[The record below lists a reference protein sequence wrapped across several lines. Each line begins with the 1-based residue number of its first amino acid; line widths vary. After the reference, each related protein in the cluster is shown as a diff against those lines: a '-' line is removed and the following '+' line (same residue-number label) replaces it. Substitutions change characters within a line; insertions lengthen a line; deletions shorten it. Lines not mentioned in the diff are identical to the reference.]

1 MGANR
6 HQDENLNMQ
15 QASRRK
21 PLKVLMVAEHA
32 SAIFGGEALI
42 PFQYF
47 KHLRAMDV
55 DVHLLV
61 HARTEKELCEA
72 FPNDKHRLHF
82 VADSLVNIW
91 CHKIG
96 QLMPDRL
103 AVFTVRAISHF
114 DTQMRQRRLA
124 RFLIRTHYFDVVHEP
139 IPVSPK
145 LPSMMFGLSAPVIV
159 GPMNGG
165 MDYPVHYN
173 LAGPLERSVVWIL
186 RWTAA
191 LWNKILPGKKY
202 AALLLVANER
212 TYKALPF
219 NIKKKRILKIVE
231 NGVDLSRFSARS
243 VWPASEE
250 VSIVYIGR
258 LVDWKRVDLL
268 IDACSKLVGKVNFQ
282 VDIVGDG
289 PLRHALEEQV
299 RQLSLTNRVQF
310 HGRLAQA
317 AAAELLRNSDI
328 MVLPSMRECGGAVVL
343 EAMASGVPVIAAK
356 WGGPEDYLTGDTG
369 VLIPPATPKIF
380 VRELAN
386 TVCSMA
392 KSPKLRAQMGQA
404 GARRARLLYDWRVKA
419 NTILQIYEDVVK
431 EHIGKQQSVNI

>member
-1 MGANR
+1 
-6 HQDENLNMQ
+6 MQ
-15 QASRRK
+15 QASRQIPIK
-21 PLKVLMVAEHA
+21 ILMVAEHA
-32 SAIFGGEALI
+32 SAVFGGEALI

-47 KHLRAMDV
+47 KHLREMGV

-72 FPNDKHRLHF
+72 FSNDKGRLHF
-82 VADSLVNIW
+82 VPDSLVNVW
-91 CHKIG
+91 CHKIA

-103 AVFTVRAISHF
+103 AEFTVRAISHF
-114 DTQMRQRRLA
+114 ETQMRQRRLA
-124 RFLIRTHYFDVVHEP
+124 RFLIRVHHFDVVHEP

-145 LPSMMFGLSAPVIV
+145 LPSMMFGLSTPVIV

-165 MDYPVHYN
+165 MDYPAHYN
-173 LAGPLERSVVWIL
+173 LAGPFERSVVWIL

-191 LWNKILPGKKY
+191 FWNNVLPGKKH
-202 AALLLVANER
+202 AALILVANER

-219 NIKKKRILKIVE
+219 NVKQKRILKIVE
-231 NGVDLSRFSARS
+231 NGVDLSRFSAKSDRPGSEKVS
-243 VWPASEE
+243 V
-250 VSIVYIGR
+250 IYIGR

-268 IDACSKLVGKVNFQ
+268 IDACSKLIGEVNFH

-299 RQLSLTNRVQF
+299 RRLSLTNRVQF

-343 EAMASGVPVIAAK
+343 EAMASGVPVIATK

-386 TVCSMA
+386 TLYSMA
-392 KSPKLRAQMGQA
+392 KSPKLRTQMGQA

-419 NTILQIYEDVVK
+419 NRILDIYEDVVK
-431 EHIGKQQSVNI
+431 EHIGKQQSVDA